1 MLLDELVR
9 CLEVLQGRIR
19 AHPGALQRNEA
30 QTRLALIDPLLRAL
44 DWDVSD
50 PSMVTPE
57 YPVENR
63 RVDYALLSPKG
74 TPVAVVEAKKL
85 GTDLTAHR
93 MQMLNY
99 ANMAGIPYAALT
111 NGNAW
116 ELYEVFRQDSWEKRR
131 ILAVSL
137 AAAPAS
143 AGALQLL
150 PLWYPNLT
158 ADQLLVP
165 ASTLNREE
173 RPQPQSQPP
182 DSEPVL
188 ITEAAAPVTRTKDGR
203 DWTRYD
209 VLVHGE
215 TYQNCSKREAI
226 WHVVRTLVGLG
237 SAPEDLQKLEGMRS
251 DSFRVAEGHFE
262 EEQAFVAAVKHQ
274 TGKDASR
281 ERWYISTSK
290 ARTETDRL
298 LYHNGRTYALT
309 HQWGGEVWHR
319 SMRALERSAPD
330 EGAIAHWPTRGQ
342 GSDPARP

>member
-19 AHPGALQRNEA
+19 SHTVALQRNEA

-63 RVDYALLSPKG
+63 RVDYALLDPKG

-111 NGNAW
+111 NGNSW

-137 AAAPAS
+137 TAAPAY
-143 AGALQLL
+143 ACALQLL

-165 ASTLNREE
+165 ASTLNRED
-173 RPQPQSQPP
+173 RPHPQSQPP
-182 DSEPVL
+182 DSEPAP
-188 ITEAAAPVTRTKDGR
+188 IAAPAAPVTRPKDGR
-203 DWTRYD
+203 DYTRYD
-209 VLVHGE
+209 VLVDGK
-215 TYQNCSKREAI
+215 TYQNLSKREAI

-237 SAPEDLQKLEGMRS
+237 YAPEDLQKLEGMRS

-274 TGKDASR
+274 TGKDAAR
-281 ERWYISTSK
+281 ERWWISTSRAMTK
-290 ARTETDRL
+290 TDRL

-309 HQWGGEVWHR
+309 HQWGGEVWQR
-319 SMRALERSAPD
+319 SMQALKQFSSD
-330 EGAIAHWPTRGQ
+330 EGAIAYWPT
-342 GSDPARP
+342 GSREVI